1 MSASPSQTRPEARTE
16 DVQMGTA
23 DSPAPAQGSEA
34 DDGLFGEEDGDAS
47 PSAPAQTGTG
57 ADGDDDDDDDDDDIR
72 PTARRRKQA
81 AE

>member
-1 MSASPSQTRPEARTE
+1 MSASPSQTRTEARTE

-23 DSPAPAQGSEA
+23 DSPAPAPGSEA

-47 PSAPAQTGTG
+47 PSAPAQTGPG
-57 ADGDDDDDDDDDDIR
+57 ADDDDDDDDDDDIR